1 MVRRY
6 EDPVDVRVEAGSS
19 GTAGALAV
27 RQRPRAFVWRG
38 RILVVREVL
47 DDWSERRSWWRDLDL
62 GDHGDLGALGQRPE
76 RHVWRVEAGSAAGTG
91 VYDLASDSVDGCSDP
106 WVLLRAQ
113 D

>member
-6 EDPVDVRVEAGSS
+6 EDPVDVRVEAGAP

-27 RQRPRAFVWRG
+27 RQRPRAFIWRG

-47 DDWSERRSWWRDLDL
+47 DDWSERRSWWRDLGEPGL
-62 GDHGDLGALGQRPE
+62 GTRSE
-76 RHVWRVEAGSAAGTG
+76 RHVWRVEAGSATGTG
-91 VYDLASDSVDGCSDP
+91 VYDLASDSADGCSDP

>member
-6 EDPVDVRVEAGSS
+6 EERVEVRVEAGASAADGS
-19 GTAGALAV
+19 LAT
-27 RQRPRAFVWRG
+27 RCRPRAFVWRG

-47 DDWSERRSWWRDLDL
+47 DDWSERRSWWRDL
-62 GDHGDLGALGQRPE
+62 GDLGPRPE

-91 VYDLASDSVDGCSDP
+91 VYDLASDSTDGCSDP

>member
-6 EDPVDVRVEAGSS
+6 EDPVDVRVEAESS
-19 GTAGALAV
+19 GPAGALAV

-47 DDWSERRSWWRDLDL
+47 DDWSERRSWWRDL
-62 GDHGDLGALGQRPE
+62 GDVGDLGERPE

-91 VYDLASDSVDGCSDP
+91 VYDLASDAADGCSDP

>member
-6 EDPVDVRVEAGSS
+6 EERVEVRVEAAAPVTDGS
-19 GTAGALAV
+19 LAV
-27 RQRPRAFVWRG
+27 RCRPRAFVWRG

-47 DDWSERRSWWRDLDL
+47 EDWSERRSWWRDL
-62 GDHGDLGALGQRPE
+62 GDLGARPE

-91 VYDLASDSVDGCSDP
+91 VYDLASDAADGCSDP